1 MEEYLRRFYR
11 ENMRAEGLVSFTV
24 AIKESD
30 LFIWAERNLSA
41 EARDS
46 LACHRSDLEAF
57 IASQPRFRTSFRPF
71 EEVPDDSPPVITL
84 MAAAAARAGV
94 GPMAAVAGAIAEL
107 VGKDLAPLSPEIIV
121 ENGGDIHI
129 RSARPRRVGV
139 FAGKSPL
146 SGNLALRIPPT
157 PGEGLG
163 VCTSSATVGPS
174 FSAGRADSAL
184 VVAESASLADAAAS
198 ALGNR
203 AKSAEHIEEALSS
216 VASIE
221 GVMGCLVIIG
231 DSLGMRGDLELEEV
245 SPPHST

>member
-11 ENMRAEGLVSFTV
+11 ENMRAEGLVSFAVT
-24 AIKESD
+24 IKESD
-30 LFIWAERNLSA
+30 LFIWAERDLSA

-46 LACHRSDLEAF
+46 LARHRADLEDF
-57 IASQPRFRTSFRPF
+57 IARQPRFGTSFGPYEVS
-71 EEVPDDSPPVITL
+71 EESPPVVTI

-107 VGKDLAPLSPEIIV
+107 VGKDLAPLSPEIMV

-139 FAGKSPL
+139 FAGNSPL
-146 SGNLALRIPPT
+146 SGSLTLRISPT

-174 FSAGRADSAL
+174 FSAGSADSAL

-203 AKSAEHIEEALSS
+203 AKTPEHIEEALNG
-216 VASIE
+216 VAAIA
-221 GVMGCLVIIG
+221 GVIGCLVIIG
-231 DSLGMRGDLELEEV
+231 ESLGVRGDLELEGV
-245 SPPHST
+245 SPPFST

>member
-24 AIKESD
+24 TMKESD
-30 LFIWAERNLSA
+30 LFIWAERDLSA

-46 LACHRSDLEAF
+46 LARHRADLEDF
-57 IASQPRFRTSFRPF
+57 IIRQRRFGTSFGPY
-71 EEVPDDSPPVITL
+71 ELPEGSPPVVTV
-84 MAAAAARAGV
+84 MAAAAARTGV
-94 GPMAAVAGAIAEL
+94 GPMAAVAGAIAEV
-107 VGKDLAPLSPEIIV
+107 VGKDLAPLSPEIMV

-129 RSARPRRVGV
+129 RSARQRRVGV
-139 FAGKSPL
+139 FAGASPL
-146 SGNLALRIPPT
+146 SGRLNLLLPPT
-157 PGEGLG
+157 PEEGLG

-203 AKSAEHIEEALSS
+203 AKSPEHIEEALNS
-216 VASIE
+216 VATIT
-221 GVMGCLVIIG
+221 GVTGCLVIIG
-231 DSLGMRGDLELEEV
+231 DKLGVRGDLELEG
-245 SPPHST
+245 

>member
-1 MEEYLRRFYR
+1 MGDYLRRFYR
-11 ENMRAEGLVSFTV
+11 ENMQAEGLISFGV
-24 AIKESD
+24 VIKESD
-30 LFIWAERNLSA
+30 LFICAESDLSA
-41 EARDS
+41 EARTS
-46 LACHRSDLEAF
+46 LARHRGDLEGF
-57 IASQPRFRTSFRPF
+57 ISRQPRFGTSFGPY
-71 EEVPDDSPPVITL
+71 EVPEDSPPVVTL
-84 MAAAAARAGV
+84 MAAAASRVGV

-129 RSARPRRVGV
+129 RSGQARRVGV

-146 SGNLALRIPPT
+146 SGSLSLRIPPT
-157 PGEGLG
+157 PEEGLG

-174 FSAGRADSAL
+174 YSAGRADSAL

-203 AKSAEHIEEALSS
+203 AKTPGHVEEALNS
-216 VASIE
+216 VMGIK
-221 GVMGCLVIIG
+221 GVTGCLVIIG
-231 DSLGMRGDLELEEV
+231 DNLGVRGELELEGV